1 MLGKAEDPRGLAGRA
16 RTARRSF
23 LARCLTPS
31 LAPCLA
37 AAGAATPRVVLAG
50 PPRDT
55 MVDVGP
61 IEAAA
66 RRAGLVVHAGERL
79 VLVTDRPPREGD
91 GVPGLPGVFD
101 EAFAAWCA
109 HYGLADATAHGWRA
123 CGMLMS
129 DRDRFRAAGLLPDDG
144 SIPDFANG
152 FCDRN
157 RFWLDDQSNPAYRR
171 HLLLHEGVHAFTF
184 TLRRLAAP
192 SWYTEGIAE
201 LLATHRLDE
210 GRFVATPIP
219 KRAGDVEQLGRIE
232 VIRRLRAGA
241 ACPGLPEVFATP
253 PSPRHDIPAYAASWA
268 AVALLSLHP
277 AHAAAFRALEA
288 GPLDARLDERLAA
301 LAGWDA
307 PRAERDFDAFTD
319 EIDYGFDFARSAID
333 WSAGQPLAGRVRVA
347 VAADRGWQSTGV
359 ACRRGE
365 AVEFAA
371 VGRAGVGRAGD
382 TALESTA
389 EGISLRW
396 YRGRP
401 VGRLLLAQ
409 WGAPAGGGRPRFG
422 VLGEGSRGIVV
433 AADDGVLHAKL
444 NAPPGSLPEHAGAL
458 ELHLRPAVAGAR

>member
-1 MLGKAEDPRGLAGRA
+1 MLGEGEDPRGLVGRE
-16 RTARRSF
+16 RPGRRRF
-23 LARCLTPS
+23 LARF
-31 LAPCLA
+31 LA
-37 AAGAATPRVVLAG
+37 AAGAAAVPPRAGRAG

-66 RRAGLVVHAGERL
+66 RRAGLAVHAGERL
-79 VLVTDRPPREGD
+79 VLVTDRPPRAGD
-91 GVPGLPGVFD
+91 GVPELPGVFD
-101 EAFAAWCA
+101 AAFASWCA
-109 HYGLADATAHGWRA
+109 HYALAEGAARGWRA

-129 DRDRFRAAGLLPDDG
+129 DRERFRAAGLLPDDG

-184 TLRRLAAP
+184 TLRGLAAP
-192 SWYTEGIAE
+192 AWYTEGIAE

-210 GRFVATPIP
+210 GRFVATPLP
-219 KRAGDVEQLGRIE
+219 QRAADVEQLGRIE
-232 VIRRLRAGA
+232 VVRRLRAAGQ
-241 ACPGLPEVFATP
+241 CPGLAEVFATP

-277 AHAAAFRALEA
+277 AHAAVFRALEA
-288 GPLDARLDERLAA
+288 GPLDARLDGRLAA
-301 LAGWDA
+301 LDGWDA
-307 PRAERDFDAFTD
+307 PRAARDFDAFTD

-333 WSAGQPLAGRVRVA
+333 WSEGQALARRVRVA

-371 VGRAGVGRAGD
+371 VGRAGVGRAGE

-389 EGISLRW
+389 DGISLRW

-409 WGAPAGGGRPRFG
+409 WGAADGRDRPRFR

-433 AADDGVLHAKL
+433 APDDGVLQAKI
-444 NAPPGSLPEHAGAL
+444 NAPPGALGDHEGAL
-458 ELHLRPAVAGAR
+458 ELHLRPSVAGAR

>member
-1 MLGKAEDPRGLAGRA
+1 MLGEAEDPRGLEGPAKPGR
-16 RTARRSF
+16 RRV
-23 LARCLTPS
+23 LARG
-31 LAPCLA
+31 LA
-37 AAGAATPRVVLAG
+37 AAGAALVPLRIGRAAAPREG
-50 PPRDT
+50 

-66 RRAGLVVHAGERL
+66 RRAGMVVHAGERL
-79 VLVTDRPPREGD
+79 VLVTDRPPRAGD
-91 GVPGLPGVFD
+91 GLPELPGVFD
-101 EAFAAWCA
+101 AAFASWCA
-109 HYGLADATAHGWRA
+109 HYGLADGAARGWRA

-129 DRDRFRAAGLLPDDG
+129 QRVRFREAGLLPADG

-152 FCDRN
+152 YCDRN

-192 SWYTEGIAE
+192 SWYAEGIAE
-201 LLATHRLDE
+201 LLATHRLDD
-210 GRFVATPIP
+210 GRFVATPLP
-219 KRAGDVEQLGRIE
+219 ERAGDVEQLGRVE
-232 VIRRLRAGA
+232 TIRRLRAGA
-241 ACPGLPEVFATP
+241 ACPGLAEVFATP

-277 AHAAAFRALEA
+277 AHAAVFHALEA

-301 LAGWDA
+301 LDGWDA
-307 PRAERDFDAFTD
+307 IRAARDFDAFTD
-319 EIDYGFDFARSAID
+319 ELDYGFDFARSAVD
-333 WSAGQPLAGRVRVA
+333 WSDGEPLARRVRVA
-347 VAADRGWQSTGV
+347 VAADRGWQPTGV

-371 VGRAGVGRAGD
+371 VGRVGVGRAGE

-389 EGISLRW
+389 DGISLRW

-409 WGAPAGGGRPRFG
+409 WGTPAAGGRPCFR
-422 VLGEGSRGIVV
+422 VLGEGTRGTVV
-433 AADDGVLHAKL
+433 APDDGVLHAKI
-444 NAPPGSLPEHAGAL
+444 NAPPGALAGHSGAL
-458 ELHLRPAVAGAR
+458 ELHLRPAVAAAR